1 MKPTYGF
8 IAQICLTDIKKITS
22 MATIKN
28 SLRAIMLFCLTLSL
42 HGQENDVAFKVDAL
56 FDFGRPESLG
66 LAYAGGQETVTIY
79 SPGEGVNRYNNGVV
93 LFPFRGMLYAQW
105 QSSAADEDADD
116 TRVYCSRSADGITWE
131 EPVPLTDRCEQGIR
145 TGGGWWSDGST
156 LVAYINVWP
165 GINSG
170 VKEGY
175 TEYMTSA
182 DGVNWEP
189 PEPVLDIDG
198 IPVQGI
204 IEQDVHALPGGRLVT
219 AFHIQPGLRATP
231 CFTDDPLGVSGWR
244 TGEMKSMPMANK
256 KMSRGIEPSWFLRGD
271 GAIVMIFR
279 DQGSSFRSLASVSRD
294 DGMTWSCP
302 VVTDMPDSRAKQSAG
317 NLPDGTAFIVN
328 NPSGCSERFPLVI
341 TVSRDG
347 FLFDKAYLLRSG
359 GDDLQLQ
366 RFAGKYKTK
375 GYNYP
380 KSIVW
385 GGWLY
390 VSYATNKEDVELTR
404 IPLDSLLY

>member
-1 MKPTYGF
+1 
-8 IAQICLTDIKKITS
+8 
-22 MATIKN
+22 
-28 SLRAIMLFCLTLSL
+28 
-42 HGQENDVAFKVDAL
+42 
-56 FDFGRPESLG
+56 
-66 LAYAGGQETVTIY
+66 
-79 SPGEGVNRYNNGVV
+79 
-93 LFPFRGMLYAQW
+93 
-105 QSSAADEDADD
+105 
-116 TRVYCSRSADGITWE
+116 
-131 EPVPLTDRCEQGIR
+131 
-145 TGGGWWSDGST
+145 
-156 LVAYINVWP
+156 
-165 GINSG
+165 
-170 VKEGY
+170 
-175 TEYMTSA
+175 MTSA

-219 AFHIQPGLRATP
+219 AFHMQPGLRATP
-231 CFTDDPLGVSGWR
+231 FFTDDPLGVSGWR

-256 KMSRGIEPSWFLRGD
+256 KMSRAIEPAWFLRKD
-271 GAIVMIFR
+271 GVMVMIFR

-294 DGMTWSCP
+294 EGMTWSGP

-404 IPLDSLLY
+404 IPLDSLMDGQNP